1 MNSKCP
7 VYLDNACFLKNFL
20 NPVFISKV
28 KSLPLEILNQTW
40 NEDCQGDVQSCS
52 FQEKQKVAEE
62 KPKFEAVSKPEVLPN
77 IPETTR
83 VSIHKIDNPY
93 LVKGDVLIYPTNIS
107 LTIDDPLMHR
117 MSRGVIQEECDKFR
131 KPIKMGTVYITSNGS
146 ENTLVKPSKIYH
158 AVVAGASRL
167 VNEEDIKTA
176 TRKALILANQEK
188 LQKIVM
194 MPADCG
200 THDISDT
207 ARVQLAAIK
216 TFLKTNKNSEI
227 KNIYIVMDDE
237 ESYKTYQEYY
247 NRIFV

>member
-7 VYLDNACFLKNFL
+7 VYLDNACFLKNFS

-107 LTIDDPLMHR
+107 LQIDDHL
-117 MSRGVIQEECDKFR
+117 I
-131 KPIKMGTVYITSNGS
+131 
-146 ENTLVKPSKIYH
+146 H
-158 AVVAGASRL
+158 AVHTMFSRIAQHMHPRLHGL
-167 VNEEDIKTA
+167 VQMERFCVLN
-176 TRKALILANQEK
+176 NQQS
-188 LQKIVM
+188 L
-194 MPADCG
+194 
-200 THDISDT
+200 
-207 ARVQLAAIK
+207 
-216 TFLKTNKNSEI
+216 
-227 KNIYIVMDDE
+227 
-237 ESYKTYQEYY
+237 
-247 NRIFV
+247 